1 MHTHVCLY
9 AHYMFVYHV
18 CAHMCSI
25 CTCVCV
31 VGFHM
36 YHVYVSTHVCV
47 CAGHACIHVLVVICV

>member
-9 AHYMFVYHV
+9 AHYMFVHHV